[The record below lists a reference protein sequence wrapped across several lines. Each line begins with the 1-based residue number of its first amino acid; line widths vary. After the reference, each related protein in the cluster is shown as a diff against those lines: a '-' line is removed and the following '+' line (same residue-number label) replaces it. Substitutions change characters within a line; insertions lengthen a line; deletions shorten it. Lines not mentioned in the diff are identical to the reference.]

1 MATDREA
8 GEAVLLKLR
17 VRLATLLAEV
27 REVEFLIAA
36 SEKAVKPLSPA
47 KLAAIQKA
55 TDARAT

>member
-1 MATDREA
+1 MAKDREA

-17 VRLATLLAEV
+17 VRLAALLAEV
-27 REVEFLIAA
+27 REVEFLISA

-55 TDARAT
+55 TDART